1 MVNSRMAIPMCFFDL
16 EYKIL
21 LNIMKD
27 SQTYYFLKI
36 KQSNHV
42 FLEPEQQ
49 QLWYGL
55 IGFQKY

>member
-1 MVNSRMAIPMCFFDL
+1 MAIPMCFFDL

-36 KQSNHV
+36 KQSNHI